1 MVVYFGGLDLAKRV
15 DFSAFVM
22 LEYENGIL
30 KQKGQKTWPH
40 VNYKSVA
47 SSIYKINQK
56 YRMQKICFDRS
67 GVGDAAQELFS
78 RELPLE
84 EVISSLPTK
93 IEIINFLHS
102 LWQNKKLVISD
113 QELYRQV
120 LEQEKHISEAGN
132 ELYRHPSGS
141 HDDIFWALGYA
152 VFAAKGYIMGQGR
165 PALRRVDRKI
175 NNRKHPVDEDIERTL
190 GTGWNV
196 YG

>member
-1 MVVYFGGLDLAKRV
+1 MVIYFGGLDLAKRV

-22 LEYENGIL
+22 LQYEDGVL
-30 KQKGQKTWPH
+30 KQAGQKTWPH
-40 VNYKSVA
+40 VNYRTVA
-47 SSIYKINQK
+47 GSLYRINQK

-84 EVISSLPTK
+84 EVVSSLPVK
-93 IEIINFLHS
+93 IQIINFLHS
-102 LWQNKKLVISD
+102 LWQNKKLVIVD

-152 VFAAKGYIMGQGR
+152 CFAAKGYIMGMGK
-165 PALRRVDRKI
+165 ATLRRVDRKV
-175 NNRKHPVDEDIERTL
+175 NNRRSEIDEDMERML
-190 GTGWNV
+190 GPGYDV